1 MRRDHLRR
9 LIIKEI
15 YNTNLRVLYEA
26 DDPAAPPADP
36 AAPPADPTA
45 APADPADGAVPA
57 DPTATPADPAAAM
70 GAIAPPADPMAGVAA
85 PPADPMAGLGAPP
98 ADPMAAGSAP
108 APGAPATD
116 ATAPNAK
123 KAVKAKPP
131 NPNEDPA
138 NFKIYTALHKAISAA
153 KSVANESLRR
163 RSLRF
168 LYEEKEEQKEGE
180 GSSPDIDI
188 DNFAGSIANLINN
201 YTSLVDVKKA
211 VIDQANYYIGQEFPD
226 QAEALRRQLKD
237 SLRKNY
243 HISLERSDEP
253 KDSYAVGAR
262 SAGGGAA

>member
-1 MRRDHLRR
+1 MKRGHLRK

-36 AAPPADPTA
+36 AAPPADPA
-45 APADPADGAVPA
+45 AAPPADPAAA
-57 DPTATPADPAAAM
+57 AAPADPAAAM
-70 GAIAPPADPMAGVAA
+70 GAIAPPADPMATGA

-98 ADPMAAGSAP
+98 ADPMAGGAP

-116 ATAPNAK
+116 ATAPNQK

-168 LYEEKEEQKEGE
+168 LYEEKEEQKEDE

-253 KDSYAVGAR
+253 RDSYAVGAG
-262 SAGGGAA
+262 SASGGAA